1 MASNEGDQ
9 DGRKRKHISER
20 PYIPQYDRST
30 NEQDRFLDY
39 CERNRVLI
47 TVFLESGRNFQ
58 GLVVSHDRKTLLL
71 GPMRQE
77 KEKRMIQKS
86 YIALVRAEAVLPLFR
101 EYAGRGNYRTRL
113 KALKEEK
120 RVASASAGPAD
131 ASSSTVGAK
140 TGKLAIKRKPAKPK
154 KQTVSGA
161 TIQKKPVSRKP
172 RPDLDNSES
181 KD

>member
-9 DGRKRKHISER
+9 EGRKRAHISDR

-39 CERNRVLI
+39 CERNGVLI

-58 GLVVSHDRKTLLL
+58 GMVVSHDRKTLLL

-101 EYAGRGNYRTRL
+101 EYAGRGNHRTRL
-113 KALKEEK
+113 KAMKEEK
-120 RVASASAGPAD
+120 RVASAAA
-131 ASSSTVGAK
+131 ASTSKVGAK

-154 KQTVSGA
+154 TQTVSGA

-181 KD
+181 KV

>member
-9 DGRKRKHISER
+9 DGRKRADISER

-58 GLVVSHDRKTLLL
+58 GMVVTHDRKTLLL

-113 KALKEEK
+113 KAMKEEK
-120 RVASASAGPAD
+120 RAASEAAIRENST
-131 ASSSTVGAK
+131 SSSEAK
-140 TGKLAIKRKPAKPK
+140 TGKLTIKRKTAEPRT
-154 KQTVSGA
+154 QTVSGA
-161 TIQKKPVSRKP
+161 KIQKKPVSRKL
-172 RPDLDNSES
+172 RPDLNPSDTNG
-181 KD
+181 

>member
-1 MASNEGDQ
+1 MASNKSDQ
-9 DGRKRKHISER
+9 DGRKRAHISER

-39 CERNRVLI
+39 CERNAVLV

-58 GLVVSHDRKTLLL
+58 GMVVSHDRKTLLL

-101 EYAGRGNYRTRL
+101 EYAGRGNHRTRL

-120 RVASASAGPAD
+120 RAAAAPVVAAPSAE
-131 ASSSTVGAK
+131 AK

-154 KQTVSGA
+154 PQIVSGA
-161 TIQKKPVSRKP
+161 KIQKKPVSRKP
-172 RPDLDNSES
+172 RPDLNPSDTN
-181 KD
+181 D

>member
-1 MASNEGDQ
+1 MASNKSDQ
-9 DGRKRKHISER
+9 DGRKRAHISER

-39 CERNRVLI
+39 CVRNAVLV
-47 TVFLESGRNFQ
+47 TVFLESGRTFQ
-58 GLVVSHDRKTLLL
+58 GMVVSHDRKTLLL

-101 EYAGRGNYRTRL
+101 EYAGRGNHRTRL

-120 RVASASAGPAD
+120 RAAAAPDVITPPAE
-131 ASSSTVGAK
+131 AN
-140 TGKLAIKRKPAKPK
+140 TGKLAIKRKPTKPK
-154 KQTVSGA
+154 TQIVSGA
-161 TIQKKPVSRKP
+161 NIQTKPVSRKP
-172 RPDLDNSES
+172 RPDLNPSDTN
-181 KD
+181 D